1 MSQDQ
6 EEGRFHEVTS
16 ITGDQVGKAGIQEGS
31 NRSGKKKSLFHQEVR
46 NTQRQKLNLTVF
58 KGNQKPLLQKP
69 ETQLMSSSIYY
80 NFPKFHSKSLT
91 LQQEKLFLF
100 SDI

>member
-31 NRSGKKKSLFHQEVR
+31 NRSGKKKRVCSTRKSETL
-46 NTQRQKLNLTVF
+46 
-58 KGNQKPLLQKP
+58 KGR
-69 ETQLMSSSIYY
+69 
-80 NFPKFHSKSLT
+80 SLT
-91 LQQEKLFLF
+91 
-100 SDI
+100 